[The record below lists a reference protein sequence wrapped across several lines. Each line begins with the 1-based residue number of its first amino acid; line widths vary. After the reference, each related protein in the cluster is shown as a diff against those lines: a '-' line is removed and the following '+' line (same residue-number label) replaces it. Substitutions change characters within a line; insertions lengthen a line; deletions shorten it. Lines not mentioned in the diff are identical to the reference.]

1 MLISVFHSC
10 FFLPANFLSLS
21 KFKIETAMKFNFKS
35 QYLIIGAVAL
45 IFLLLFSG
53 KMFLIIDAG
62 ERGVIFKPYT
72 SGLDKENIYGEGFH
86 IIAPWNNMYIYG
98 VREQQRDEPMDVLD
112 KSGLSISMDITVR
125 FNPIFNEI
133 GFLYEQFGINY
144 INVLV
149 IPEVRST
156 VRQVAGRYTAEEI
169 YSTKRA
175 EVEKAIIDETKEVL
189 SQNYIQMKAL
199 LIRSIN
205 LPEQI
210 KTAIESKL
218 KQEQEALAYEYRL
231 KSETS
236 EAERRRIEAEGI
248 AAYNRIINASLTKEI
263 LQQRGIEATI
273 DLAKSPNSKVVV
285 IGSGKDGM
293 PLILGN
299 N

>member
-1 MLISVFHSC
+1 
-10 FFLPANFLSLS
+10 
-21 KFKIETAMKFNFKS
+21 MKFNFKS
-35 QYLIIGAVAL
+35 TYVVIGAVAV
-45 IFLLLFSG
+45 IILLLFG
-53 KMFLIIDAG
+53 GRMFLILDAG
-62 ERGVIFKPYT
+62 ERGVLFKPYT

-86 IIAPWNNMYIYG
+86 IIAPWNKMYVYSI
-98 VREQQRDEPMDVLD
+98 REQQRDETMDVLD
-112 KSGLSISMDITVR
+112 KSGLSINVDVTVR

-175 EVEKAIIDETKEVL
+175 EVEKAIIDETKLVL
-189 SQNYIQMKAL
+189 GKNYIQMKAL

-205 LPEQI
+205 LPDQI
-210 KTAIESKL
+210 KNAIEDKL
-218 KQEQEALAYEYRL
+218 QKEQESLAYEYRL
-231 KSETS
+231 RTEKA

-248 AAYNRIINASLTKEI
+248 ANYNRIINASLTKEI
-263 LQQRGIEATI
+263 LQQRGIEATTQ
-273 DLAKSPNSKVVV
+273 LAESPNTKVIV
-285 IGSGKDGM
+285 IGSGKDGL

>member
-1 MLISVFHSC
+1 
-10 FFLPANFLSLS
+10 
-21 KFKIETAMKFNFKS
+21 MKFNFKS
-35 QYLIIGAVAL
+35 TYIVVAVVIMII
-45 IFLLLFSG
+45 LLLFG
-53 KMFLIIDAG
+53 GRMFLILDAG
-62 ERGVIFKPYT
+62 ERGVVFKPYST
-72 SGLDKENIYGEGFH
+72 GLDKENIYGEGFH
-86 IIAPWNNMYIYG
+86 VIAPWNQMYRFG

-133 GFLYEQFGINY
+133 GFLYEQFGVNY

-175 EVEKAIIDETKEVL
+175 EVEAAIIDETRDVL
-189 SQNYIQMKAL
+189 GKNYIQMKAL

-205 LPEQI
+205 LPAQI
-210 KTAIESKL
+210 KGAIESKL
-218 KQEQEALAYEYRL
+218 KTEQEALAYEYRL
-231 KSETS
+231 DREKS
-236 EAERRRIEAEGI
+236 EAERRRIEADGI
-248 AAYNRIINASLTKEI
+248 AAYNRIINASLTKAI

-273 DLAKSPNSKVVV
+273 KLAESPNTKVIV
-285 IGSGKDGM
+285 IGSGKDGL

>member
-1 MLISVFHSC
+1 
-10 FFLPANFLSLS
+10 
-21 KFKIETAMKFNFKS
+21 MKFNLKS
-35 QYLIIGAVAL
+35 TYIVIAVVAL
-45 IFLLLFSG
+45 IVILLFG
-53 KMFLIIDAG
+53 GRMFLILDAG

-86 IIAPWNNMYIYG
+86 IIAPWNKVYVYS

-112 KSGLSISMDITVR
+112 KSGLSISVDITVR
-125 FNPIFNEI
+125 FNPVFSQI
-133 GFLYEQFGINY
+133 GYLYEQFGINY

-175 EVEKAIIDETKEVL
+175 EVEQAIIEETRRVL
-189 SQNYIQMKAL
+189 DKNYIQMKAL

-218 KQEQEALAYEYRL
+218 KQEQEALAYQYRL
-231 KSETS
+231 DKEKS

-248 AAYNRIINASLTKEI
+248 AAYNQIIDASLTDKI
-263 LQQRGIEATI
+263 LKQRGIEATTS
-273 DLAKSPNSKVVV
+273 LAESSNAKVVV
-285 IGSGKDGM
+285 IGSGKDGL
-293 PLILGN
+293 PLILGGN
-299 N
+299 